1 MQRNIL
7 LRSTVSEISAHLRLP
22 NSIMVE
28 LFIIG
33 LYVQIVFL
41 LRSLEI
47 HTDMGHE
54 GPLGFEGTQNGRK
67 GPSAIA
73 IMNI

>member
-1 MQRNIL
+1 
-7 LRSTVSEISAHLRLP
+7 
-22 NSIMVE
+22 MVE

-73 IMNI
+73 ITIDIHVTTTARYRVHPGH